1 MIKIVEK
8 FEIDLVKLSQLQQ
21 NYFVVAITLLLIVI
35 CFTNPPK
42 RVGRTSLTAVGIPRI
57 HAGEDVKKT
66 IDGNKYEYSD
76 CWRTEAHRLKN

>member
-35 CFTNPPK
+35 CFTN
-42 RVGRTSLTAVGIPRI
+42 
-57 HAGEDVKKT
+57 DVQ
-66 IDGNKYEYSD
+66 I
-76 CWRTEAHRLKN
+76 LKLCFAFGKCFFHLPFVTLI